1 MNNPIAI
8 TNNTVNGEDV
18 QTVNARDLHAF
29 LEAKRDFSN
38 WIKDRISRYN
48 FIEGQDFV
56 KTQDLRSPNLA
67 SAKSRS
73 VIAINYHLTLEMA
86 KELSMVERNEKG
98 KQARQYFIECE
109 RRAKQVVTPQIDYS
123 SPQVMLGVL
132 THLKNENER
141 KDIIIEDLKP
151 KAMALESL
159 QRSDGLFGLT
169 EAAKV
174 LEMQPK
180 QFILFLQKKRW
191 VYRRTFGAHLLPYQD
206 KIQKGLMDCSTLT
219 IQTENGTEKVIPS
232 AKITTKGM
240 GVLSQ
245 EIKRQ
250 SMH

>member
-1 MNNPIAI
+1 MDNPITI
-8 TNNTVNGEDV
+8 TNNTINEESV
-18 QTVNARDLHAF
+18 QTVNARDLHSF
-29 LEAKRDFSN
+29 LEVGKKFAD
-38 WIKDRISRYN
+38 WITERINKYN
-48 FIEGQDFV
+48 LVENQDFV
-56 KTQDLRSPNLA
+56 CFPILGSKGRGGHNRKD
-67 SAKSRS
+67 
-73 VIAINYHLTLEMA
+73 YHLTLSVA
-86 KELSMVERNEKG
+86 KELSMLENNKKG

-123 SPQVMLGVL
+123 SPQAMIGFLNYLQGQISQ
-132 THLKNENER
+132 
-141 KDIIIEDLKP
+141 KDTIIEDLKP

-180 QFILFLQKKRW
+180 QFILFLQKKGW

-206 KIQKGLMDCSTLT
+206 KIQKGLMDCSTYT
-219 IQTENGTEKVIPS
+219 IQTTEGTEKVIPA
-232 AKITTKGM
+232 AKITAKGI

-245 EIKRQ
+245 ELKRQ